1 MKKILGIVVLSLLWC
16 NISFAESV
24 YDFLKKDYE
33 YSKNYN
39 IQNIY
44 AHNSHPTKAILV
56 EKMEVIF
63 SPCGTVDWNNPDR
76 VYAINQK
83 IYPQSDK
90 HITVN
95 ARYPSSS
102 KERCVRLWAEFVAKK
117 TTTTKTYNTPKKKKS
132 GAKKLLEKI
141 FGN

>member
-1 MKKILGIVVLSLLWC
+1 MGLLWC
-16 NISFAESV
+16 NISFAENV

-56 EKMEVIF
+56 EKLEVIF
-63 SPCGTVDWNNPDR
+63 SPCGAVDWNNPDR
-76 VYAINQK
+76 VYAVNQK

-95 ARYPSSS
+95 ARYPSSG
-102 KERCVRLWAEFVAKK
+102 KRCVRLWAKFVAKK
-117 TTTTKTYNTPKKKKS
+117 TTTTNTYNPPKKKKS
-132 GAKKLLEKI
+132 SVKKFLEKI
-141 FGN
+141 LDN